1 MENYISRE
9 VKQLVN
15 RYGDEIEL
23 EIFEYSLTIHARQ
36 RIFPISDR
44 YFKVAATICQD
55 EPPFKDF
62 FATGM
67 ASQKRLAI
75 IKAIQNV
82 HKEASY

>member
-9 VKQLVN
+9 VKQWVN
-15 RYGDEIEL
+15 AHGDEIEL
-23 EIFEYSLTIHARQ
+23 EISEYSLSIYTRQ

-44 YFKVAATICQD
+44 YFKVIATICQE

-67 ASQKRLAI
+67 AFKKSIAI
-75 IKAIQNV
+75 KKAIQNL
-82 HKEASY
+82 HNEAAY

>member
-9 VKQLVN
+9 VKRLIN

-23 EIFEYSLTIHARQ
+23 EIFEYSLTIHTRQ

-44 YFKVAATICQD
+44 YFKVVATICQD

-67 ASQKRLAI
+67 ASKKRIAI
-75 IKAIQNV
+75 KKAIQNV